1 LDRKSGSRQR
11 SGDGTAREQEN
22 RESITDDAAAAR
34 QWQEGVRH
42 LDGEVKDIESDK
54 ATFPVLAGAD

>member
-1 LDRKSGSRQR
+1 LDHESSSRQR
-11 SGDGTAREQEN
+11 SGDGTARGQEN

-34 QWQEGVRH
+34 QRQEGVKR
-42 LDGEVKDIESDK
+42 LDEVKGIQSNK